1 MAHRKVSIWKYVK
14 MTSGDWRYCR
24 AVISSNNKVRPNLVW
39 FKKQVQ
45 EHPEGYYCLNI
56 GGKWIAVGES
66 AVEAL
71 KRQKD
76 EEARLAAAARGWDIP
91 AAPVASA
98 ETISDAI
105 SDFMDEYRIGKKE
118 KTTNQMQQTLN
129 EFEQV
134 CKERRRRF
142 VPEFSRKDLMAYW
155 QWALDHS
162 LTKSRRTASNKTY
175 RVHSFLRTRNLN
187 FIGKA
192 KDRWQVPEYTEE
204 LPEIYSDDE
213 LQRFFGACD
222 PVQELMFQTLL
233 KAGLREQE
241 LVYLE
246 KADLDFK
253 RGTLQVSV
261 KPYYNFDTKTYRERE
276 ITIPGELIDRL
287 MNLVAAMPGSLV
299 FPTRGGKPNHKL
311 LRTCKRIAHRA
322 ALNCGH
328 CDHKGKNGQLN
339 CREDD
344 VCEHW
349 FLHKF
354 RATFASTNLQRGM
367 DIKTVQYQLG
377 HRDIQSTMRYVT
389 PLRNEQLREKVN
401 EVWAKADEARAA
413 ARVARSPL
421 VQ

>member
-1 MAHRKVSIWKYVK
+1 MTNRKVSIWKYVK
-14 MTSGDWRYCR
+14 TPNGWRYCR
-24 AVISSNNKVRPNLVW
+24 AVVGSNNKVRPNFVLYQQ
-39 FKKQVQ
+39 QVQ
-45 EHPEGYYCLNI
+45 EHPEGHYCLNI
-56 GGKWIAVGES
+56 GGKWIAIGES
-66 AVEAL
+66 SVEAA

-76 EEARLAAAARGWDIP
+76 EEARLAATARGWNIANAP
-91 AAPVASA
+91 AAPA

-105 SDFMDEYRIGKKE
+105 ADYMDEFRIGKKK
-118 KTTNQMQQTLN
+118 KTKNQMQQTLN
-129 EFEQV
+129 EFERV
-134 CKERRRRF
+134 CKERRKVF
-142 VPEFSRKDLMAYW
+142 IPDLSKKDMMSYW

-175 RVHSFLRTRNLN
+175 RVNSFLSTRNLK
-187 FIGKA
+187 FIGTG
-192 KDRWQVPEYTEE
+192 KDQWQVPEYTEE
-204 LPEIYSDDE
+204 LPEVYSDDE
-213 LQRFFGACD
+213 LRRFFDACD

-233 KAGLREQE
+233 KAGLREKE

-261 KPYYNFDTKTYRERE
+261 KPYYDFDTKTYHERE
-276 ITIPGELIDRL
+276 ITIPEGLVDRL
-287 MNLVAAMPGSLV
+287 RNLVASVPGNLV
-299 FPTRGGKPNHKL
+299 FPTKGGKPNHKL

-322 ALNCGH
+322 GLNCGH
-328 CDHKGKNGQLN
+328 CDHKGLHGQLN
-339 CREDD
+339 CREHD

-349 FLHKF
+349 FLHKL
-354 RATFASTNLQRGM
+354 RATFTTISLQRGM

-401 EVWAKADEARAA
+401 EIWAKADEARAA
-413 ARVARSPL
+413 AGTTRSTL